1 MNNALQNSATVA
13 VATDLV
19 MSTLRDMA
27 GKTIDGNLLKGHQQR
42 VAIKARMVLDKKEVL
57 K

>member
-1 MNNALQNSATVA
+1 MTNTLQNSATVT

-19 MSTLRDMA
+19 MATLKNMA
-27 GKTIDGNLLKGHQQR
+27 GKSIDGNLLKGHQQR
-42 VAIKARMVLDKKEVL
+42 VAIKARQVLDKKEVL